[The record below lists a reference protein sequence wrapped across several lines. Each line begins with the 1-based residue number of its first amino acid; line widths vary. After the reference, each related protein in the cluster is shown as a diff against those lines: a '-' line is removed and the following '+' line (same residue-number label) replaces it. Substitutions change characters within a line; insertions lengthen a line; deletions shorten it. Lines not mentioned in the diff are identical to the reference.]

1 MVAVATWND
10 VDDAI
15 LSAERT
21 FTETAGS
28 GVYTAAVTIPAGA
41 TLVDIQ
47 VNGIA
52 VWDNAGNATGK
63 VGDASDDDGW
73 YTGINMKAT
82 DLAAGEIIR
91 FSSSGGKEGVY
102 LVQATGLLS
111 AAYSASARVI
121 SMVVTT
127 TSTGGTAG
135 RTRLVVLYANP
146 ASNSSAAVKA

>member
-15 LSAERT
+15 KAVEVT
-21 FTETAGS
+21 FTETSGS
-28 GVYTAAVTIPAGA
+28 GVYTGSVTVPAGA
-41 TLVDIQ
+41 TLIDIQ
-47 VNGIA
+47 VHGLA
-52 VWDNAGNATGK
+52 VWNNGGTATGK
-63 VGDASDDDGW
+63 VGDADDDDGW

-82 DLAAGEIIR
+82 DLAAGEVIR

-127 TSTGGTAG
+127 SSTGGTTG
-135 RTRLVVLYANP
+135 RTRLQVLYSCP
-146 ASNSSAAVKA
+146 SSATSAATKV